1 MSVCSSR
8 EEYGSVTG
16 VTVTGRR
23 FSSVGGGLI
32 TVMRALW
39 CCWGGVEGYVGN

>member
-8 EEYGSVTG
+8 EADGSVT
-16 VTVTGRR
+16 VIIAIGRR
-23 FSSVGGGLI
+23 FSSGGGGLI

-39 CCWGGVEGYVGN
+39 CCWGEVEGYVGN